1 MNPENLTQILSAI
14 KEGWAFLYEIA
25 VKQVNYLVISNMLWL
40 LFFTIFFILAGNL
53 IMKTIKYDDKYFYD
67 NEGYI
72 ERYDWLKNDGVWV
85 LWVLVMF
92 AIIFII
98 ISTVCGDYIINYL
111 VNPEYLIYKK
121 VLEMLPVIGQ

>member
-53 IMKTIKYDDKYFYD
+53 VIKTIKYDDKYFYD

-72 ERYDWLKNDGVWV
+72 EKYDWLKNDGVWV

>member
-53 IMKTIKYDDKYFYD
+53 VIKTIKYDDRYFYED
-67 NEGYI
+67 EGYI
-72 ERYDWLKNDGVWV
+72 EKYDWLKNDGVWV

>member
-53 IMKTIKYDDKYFYD
+53 VIKTIKYDDKCFYD

-72 ERYDWLKNDGVWV
+72 EKYDWLKNDGVWV